1 MKLTDLSQLEA
12 KCAGLCVLR
21 QTAVGSKLQHAGF
34 VPEAT
39 SCGMNTSPAHYG
51 TIAPAQSS
59 NTLSAHDYV
68 IFGAHH
74 PVRPRGPD
82 LRAGS

>member
-39 SCGMNTSPAHYG
+39 TCGMNTSPASNG
-51 TIAPAQSS
+51 TIAPARPS

-74 PVRPRGPD
+74 QVRPGGAD

>member
-39 SCGMNTSPAHYG
+39 TCGMNT
-51 TIAPAQSS
+51 
-59 NTLSAHDYV
+59 
-68 IFGAHH
+68 
-74 PVRPRGPD
+74 
-82 LRAGS
+82 